1 MISSI
6 MLRSLL
12 LLLLVALTTTSA
24 DARSS
29 RSKRRAQD
37 SQAAD
42 ESAGKANATPAPES
56 AAAPVQAA
64 PTLAATAATAAT
76 AAPASGEPTAN
87 PAGAAPSGSAK
98 AAGPAEPPRKL
109 TQEEVESTL
118 SEASTLFKSGQHE
131 QAARKLLLVYDT
143 SPQPILLFNAGQAF
157 RRAKLPRDA
166 KDCYVR
172 FLEAAPQSPLGPE
185 VRGYVRDMDTLIEMQ
200 QREQDISLQ
209 LKQEQ
214 AAATSAQQAL
224 QKERSTP
231 VYKRSWFWVTMI
243 SVGVAVVAGVTVAG
257 AIGSRTKADL
267 TVNISN

>member
-12 LLLLVALTTTSA
+12 LLLLVALTATSA

-42 ESAGKANATPAPES
+42 ESAGKPSATPSPES
-56 AAAPVQAA
+56 ASTPAQAA
-64 PTLAATAATAAT
+64 PTTTTT
-76 AAPASGEPTAN
+76 AAPASGGPTAN
-87 PAGAAPSGSAK
+87 PASAAPSGSANI
-98 AAGPAEPPRKL
+98 AGPADPPRKL
-109 TQEEVESTL
+109 TPAEVESTL

-166 KDCYVR
+166 KDCYSR
-172 FLEAAPQSPLGPE
+172 FLDAAPQSPLGPE

-224 QKERSTP
+224 QQERSTP
-231 VYKRSWFWVTMI
+231 VYKRTWFWVTMV
-243 SVGVAVVAGVTVAG
+243 SVGVAVIAGVTVGG

-267 TVNISN
+267 TVNINN